1 MARRGSVLVEHR
13 TKFPLTLQSELNA
26 LAEIS
31 LRLRRDREAAFYG
44 DIDLIRERVF
54 DRDSAE
60 RAFVAAE
67 RVIAAVR
74 LLESS

>member
-1 MARRGSVLVEHR
+1 
-13 TKFPLTLQSELNA
+13 LQSELDT

-44 DIDLIRERVF
+44 DIDLIPERVF

-60 RAFVAAE
+60 RAMSGAQ
-67 RVIAAVR
+67 RVMAAVR
-74 LLESS
+74 LFETP